1 MLGGGYVPPV
11 FSVFVIPMPDHQ
23 MPDLQIGILKKKIFF
38 RIVILCATK
47 KYEVLFC
54 ATIFKSSNTKYYNH
68 NYYGEETIISNNTQL
83 ENHMATKR
91 RQAARVAN
99 RNFVSDRNV
108 NKLVDGAVN
117 IGTAYT
123 VGMVGIGMLG
133 AIKGSFP
140 PHP

>member
-1 MLGGGYVPPV
+1 
-11 FSVFVIPMPDHQ
+11 
-23 MPDLQIGILKKKIFF
+23 
-38 RIVILCATK
+38 
-47 KYEVLFC
+47 
-54 ATIFKSSNTKYYNH
+54 
-68 NYYGEETIISNNTQL
+68 
-83 ENHMATKR
+83 MATKR